1 MAPARE
7 VREFSIPSDLA
18 GQRLDK
24 AIVALAP
31 DLTRSAAQRLLKDG
45 QVLLDGTP
53 ARASDKPVAGQT
65 LVICPAVLEPLDLK
79 AEDIP
84 LDVVYEDDDVLVV
97 NKPPEMVVHPAKGH
111 QDGTLVNA
119 LLAHCRLSTA
129 GGDIRPGI
137 VHRLDQHTSG
147 LLLIAK
153 HDQSHVALSRQV
165 EAHEA
170 RRVYE
175 ALVWNHPHPA
185 EGTIRTGFG
194 RHPHHRTMMTIM
206 EEGRGREAVTH
217 YRTIEAYQVV
227 WQPSDGRPR
236 KRQAALAE
244 CILETGR
251 THQIRVHLAHLG
263 CPLIGDPVYGD
274 AVRDQAGPP
283 ELDALVAALPGQALH
298 ALQLTFHH
306 PRTNEEITVCAAEP
320 PAFANLKAFLHSSR
334 RP

>member
-1 MAPARE
+1 MAPAPGA
-7 VREFSIPSDLA
+7 REFAIPSELA

-24 AIVALAP
+24 VVIALAP

-45 QVLLDGTP
+45 LVLLDGAP

-65 LVICPAVLEPLDLK
+65 LVFCPAIPEPLDLK

-119 LLAHCRLSTA
+119 LLSHCRLSTA
-129 GGDIRPGI
+129 GEDIRPGI

-175 ALVWNHPHPA
+175 ALVWGHPQPPS
-185 EGTIRTGFG
+185 GTVRTGFG
-194 RHPHHRTMMTIM
+194 RHPHHRTMMAVM

-217 YRTIEAYQVV
+217 YRTMEAYEVV
-227 WQPSDGRPR
+227 WQPSDCRAGAPTPPAVTADQPDGGVQAPALQSGRPR
-236 KRQAALAE
+236 KRQAALVE
-244 CILETGR
+244 CVLETG
-251 THQIRVHLAHLG
+251 
-263 CPLIGDPVYGD
+263 
-274 AVRDQAGPP
+274 
-283 ELDALVAALPGQALH
+283 
-298 ALQLTFHH
+298 
-306 PRTNEEITVCAAEP
+306 
-320 PAFANLKAFLHSSR
+320 
-334 RP
+334 